1 MRETIYY
8 PDNKLISEI
17 LIRPFADDPSA
28 EMAVKDIISDIRR
41 GGDKSL
47 VRYAKILDGATIDNL
62 YVSKKEIEDCE
73 LLIDSDVK
81 EAINIAAQNIEKF
94 HKAQPLPET
103 DIETLPGVRCVLK
116 RVPIERV
123 GLYIP
128 GGSAPLFSTVLM
140 LAIPAKIA
148 GCKEVIIFTPPSKD
162 GTVNNLI
169 LYSAKVAGV
178 EKIVK
183 AGGAQA
189 IAAMAYG
196 TESITPCNK
205 IFGPGNRY
213 VSIAKQQVSKRVSI
227 DMYAGPSEL
236 MVIADET
243 ANSKF
248 VASDLLS
255 QAEHGVDSQVIL
267 LTTSE
272 EIAIKCRGEI
282 YTQIEKLPRRKE
294 LEGAL
299 LKSKI
304 VVLKSIQDAIKIAN
318 EYAPEHLIIATKNP
332 WDVADKINSAGS
344 IFIGNY
350 SPESAGDYASGTN
363 HTLPTGGWAKSQGGV
378 TTDCFSR
385 TVTIQEITKEGLL
398 TLASTIKTMALAEGL
413 EAHNVAVKT
422 RVEEICDGN

>member
-1 MRETIYY
+1 
-8 PDNKLISEI
+8 
-17 LIRPFADDPSA
+17 
-28 EMAVKDIISDIRR
+28 
-41 GGDKSL
+41 
-47 VRYAKILDGATIDNL
+47 
-62 YVSKKEIEDCE
+62 
-73 LLIDSDVK
+73 
-81 EAINIAAQNIEKF
+81 
-94 HKAQPLPET
+94 
-103 DIETLPGVRCVLK
+103 
-116 RVPIERV
+116 
-123 GLYIP
+123 
-128 GGSAPLFSTVLM
+128 M

-148 GCKEVIIFTPPSKD
+148 GCKEIVIFTPPSKE
-162 GTVNNLI
+162 GAVNNLI

-236 MVIADET
+236 MIIADET

-272 EIAIKCRGEI
+272 EVALKSRGEV
-282 YTQIEKLPRRKE
+282 YTQIEKLPREKE

-304 VVLKSIQDAIKIAN
+304 VVLKSIQDAIEIAN
-318 EYAPEHLIIATKNP
+318 QYAPEHLIIATKNP
-332 WDVADKINSAGS
+332 WDIADKINSAGS

-378 TTDCFSR
+378 TTESFSR
-385 TVTIQEITKEGLL
+385 TVTIQEISKDGLL
-398 TLASTIKTMALAEGL
+398 RLAPTIEAMAAAEGL
-413 EAHNVAVKT
+413 EAHKFAVKS
-422 RVEEICDGN
+422 RVKEIWNGN

>member
-41 GGDKSL
+41 GGDNSL

-73 LLIDSDVK
+73 SFIDNEVK

-94 HKAQPLPET
+94 HKAQPLPDT
-103 DIETLPGVRCVLK
+103 DIETIPGVRCVLK

-148 GCKEVIIFTPPSKD
+148 GCKEIVIFTPPSKE
-162 GTVNNLI
+162 GAVNNLI

-272 EIAIKCRGEI
+272 EIAIK
-282 YTQIEKLPRRKE
+282 
-294 LEGAL
+294 
-299 LKSKI
+299 
-304 VVLKSIQDAIKIAN
+304 
-318 EYAPEHLIIATKNP
+318 
-332 WDVADKINSAGS
+332 
-344 IFIGNY
+344 
-350 SPESAGDYASGTN
+350 
-363 HTLPTGGWAKSQGGV
+363 
-378 TTDCFSR
+378 
-385 TVTIQEITKEGLL
+385 
-398 TLASTIKTMALAEGL
+398 
-413 EAHNVAVKT
+413 
-422 RVEEICDGN
+422 